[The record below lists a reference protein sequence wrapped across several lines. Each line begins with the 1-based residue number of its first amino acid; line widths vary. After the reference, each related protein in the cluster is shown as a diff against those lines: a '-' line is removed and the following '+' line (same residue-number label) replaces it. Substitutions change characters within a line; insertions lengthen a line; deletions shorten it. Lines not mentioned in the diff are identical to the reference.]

1 MRQEVNRK
9 LNQDPRINY
18 RGKEASRV
26 DNLTDAV
33 FGIAITLLIFNLSNP
48 NSFNDLITFTK
59 TLPAFLIS
67 IAFVILI
74 WTEHLRFSAIYS
86 MDDSILLLLNTL
98 FIALV
103 IFYVYPLRFMMLFL
117 TNYFFGTNINI
128 KILGN
133 QVPDLLIYY
142 GLVAFA
148 LYFLMFLFYQRA
160 IHLKEKLALDAYEV
174 IHTRF
179 QKIRLVIMFS
189 VPLVSISLV
198 LAIRPFSHIWASVI
212 AGNAYW
218 LYYPAMMIYG
228 KKFKKA
234 SENFDKDQQVKGH
247 G

>member
-1 MRQEVNRK
+1 MRQEVIRK
-9 LNQDPRINY
+9 LNQDPRITY
-18 RGKEASRV
+18 RGENASRI

-48 NSFNDLITFTK
+48 NSFDDLITFTK

-86 MDDSILLLLNTL
+86 MDDSVLMFLNTL
-98 FIALV
+98 FIALI

-117 TNYFFGTNINI
+117 TNYIFGTDINI
-128 KILGN
+128 SISGE

-148 LYFLMFLFYQRA
+148 LYFLLFLFYQRA
-160 IHLKEKLALDAYEV
+160 LSLGEKLALDAYEV
-174 IHTRF
+174 MYTRF
-179 QKIRLVIMFS
+179 LKIRLMIMFT
-189 VPLVSISLV
+189 VPLVSIAIV
-198 LAIRPFSHIWASVI
+198 LTIKPFSYIWASVI

-218 LYYPAMMIYG
+218 LYYPAMMVWS
-228 KKFKKA
+228 KKFEKATKK
-234 SENFDKDQQVKGH
+234 FDNEVD
-247 G
+247 

>member
-18 RGKEASRV
+18 RGEEASRI

-67 IAFVILI
+67 IAFVVLI

-86 MDDSILLLLNTL
+86 MDDSVLMLLNTL

-117 TNYFFGTNINI
+117 TNYFFGTDINI
-128 KILGN
+128 RISGN

-148 LYFLMFLFYQRA
+148 LYFLLFLFYQRA
-160 IHLKEKLALDAYEV
+160 LSLRAKLSLDAYEMMY
-174 IHTRF
+174 TRF
-179 QKIRLVIMFS
+179 QKIRLVIMFA
-189 VPLVSISLV
+189 VPLVSIGLV
-198 LAIRPFSHIWASVI
+198 LAIRPFSHIWASVV

-218 LYYPAMMIYG
+218 LYYPAMLIWG

-234 SENFDKDQQVKGH
+234 IKMFDV
-247 G
+247 